1 MEKVKDEG
9 DFIFLF
15 KKFTFLLK
23 WIFDFAGKLV
33 EIVKANWFSLV
44 INYWLLLTTIYYTF
58 SFSCYTEQ
66 KLFVAETITPDNSE

>member
-44 INYWLLLTTIYYTF
+44 INYWLLLTTIYYKF
-58 SFSCYTEQ
+58 SFSCYTKQ
-66 KLFVAETITPDNSE
+66 SLLVIETITPDNSE

>member
-15 KKFTFLLK
+15 KKFTFPLK

-33 EIVKANWFSLV
+33 EIVKAN
-44 INYWLLLTTIYYTF
+44 
-58 SFSCYTEQ
+58 
-66 KLFVAETITPDNSE
+66 